1 MALPTEVLLQL
12 NTLALVH
19 RKVAGRFHWLGFQK
33 SCFEKTDES
42 KNDGSAKRARAA
54 VEAQ

>member
-19 RKVAGRFHWLGFQK
+19 RKVAGRFHWLGF
-33 SCFEKTDES
+33 SCFEETDES